1 MIAGNQMVHID
12 EDELLEELE
21 AIKQQQQ
28 QPEDV
33 ESSVVADGV
42 IEVDGEI
49 IQLPSVPKTEIKITS
64 PVREELEERNDRV
77 LVPE

>member
-1 MIAGNQMVHID
+1 MVHID